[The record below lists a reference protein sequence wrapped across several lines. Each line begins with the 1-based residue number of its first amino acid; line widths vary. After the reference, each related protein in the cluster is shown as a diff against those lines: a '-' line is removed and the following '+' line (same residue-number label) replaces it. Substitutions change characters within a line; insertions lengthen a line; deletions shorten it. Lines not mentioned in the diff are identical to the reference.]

1 MIKPTIHL
9 NGTSRERLA
18 EGYAE
23 AAGKLRAAIAAL
35 REAHP
40 NGRDYY
46 PQGPDAITVAQCD
59 HEDRIARVHPVLAE
73 IQELAEHVADA
84 P

>member
-18 EGYAE
+18 EGYAD
-23 AAGKLRAAIAAL
+23 AASKL
-35 REAHP
+35 REAISALAAAGP
-40 NGRDYY
+40 NRRDYY
-46 PQGPDAITVAQCD
+46 PQGLDIYTVAAAD
-59 HEDRIARVHPVLAE
+59 HEDRIARAE
-73 IQELAEHVADA
+73 VYELAEHVADA